1 MLSACFVRADSTV
14 VEANTVGGWLYSPY
28 NDEVLLMLEELG
40 NMLEDCCY
48 VAEGSM
54 YVWELVCNTT
64 HSVHT
69 VCLNRKVAQP

>member
-40 NMLEDCCY
+40 MPLLH
-48 VAEGSM
+48 VEGGEA
-54 YVWELVCNTT
+54 W
-64 HSVHT
+64 
-69 VCLNRKVAQP
+69 